1 MVITKTYMNTTAGWL
16 ETLDRRCITITQRVA
31 FIGVIAMLFIAFTTI
46 ADVVLRW
53 LFNSPIDGL
62 SEMEGMAL
70 AVAVSG
76 CFPAGAAQRVN
87 LTIDLLGNRVSKR
100 TLAWLKALGGLTLL
114 VFYGFV
120 AWRIGEYAFKLQA
133 RSAETVYVHLP
144 MAPFMWAVASF
155 LAIAALMQLV
165 ALAVSVKYALAGIPD
180 PSGWSIENGEKP
192 IEAKP
197 VVDVATGKVLL
208 GVFFMLL
215 AAALVLYGF
224 ATGFDALSTVAKA
237 NPGTLALVVVLAIW
251 VLLVL
256 NVPLAVALGLMGIL
270 CAGLM
275 IGLEPALN
283 VLGNESAQFITNSQV
298 AVVPMFLMM
307 GSFAVVAGMSEDI
320 YDLAHSLFS
329 PLRGG
334 LAIATIGGCGGF
346 GALTGSSLA
355 TVATIGRVAL
365 PEMRSR
371 GYSAELATGCV
382 AAGGTLG
389 ALVPPSIPLIFYAF
403 LTETSIGQLFVA
415 AMIPAAIAIAG
426 YMVAIAV
433 HVRLVPTAAPA
444 RSERPRW
451 ADILRAL
458 RKAWAAIVLFSIVL
472 GGIYGGIFTETEAAA
487 VGAVGAFLFAI
498 LRGRMTRHTITQV
511 LGETTATTAL
521 LYLIIFGVLTFSFSM
536 GVTGLP
542 QRMTTFFEDLNW
554 APIAVICVLLLIY
567 LILGCIMDS
576 NTIMFVTVPIVAPLV
591 AGMHYDL
598 VWWGI
603 INLMVLETG
612 LITPPFGIHLF
623 VLKSIVGSD
632 APLGVVY
639 RGVIPFVVADLV
651 KLALL
656 VLFPALALW
665 LPSTM
670 IAK

>member
-1 MVITKTYMNTTAGWL
+1 MNKDAAAAGSL
-16 ETLDRRCITITQRVA
+16 ELLDRRCVVATQRVA
-31 FIGVIAMLFIAFTTI
+31 FIGVMAMLLIAFTTI
-46 ADVVLRW
+46 ADVLLRW
-53 LFNSPIDGL
+53 LASSPIDGL
-62 SEMEGMAL
+62 SEIEGLAL
-70 AVAVSG
+70 AVAVAA

-87 LTIDLLGNRVSKR
+87 LTIDLIGNRVSAR
-100 TLAWLKALGGLTLL
+100 TLAWLKVVGSDTLL
-114 VFYGFV
+114 VFYALV
-120 AWRIGEYAFKLQA
+120 AWRIGEYALKLQA
-133 RSAETVYVHLP
+133 RNAETVYVHLP
-144 MAPFMWAVASF
+144 LAPFIWAVTAF
-155 LAIAALMQLV
+155 LAIAALVQLV
-165 ALAVSVKYALAGIPD
+165 NVAVSVKYALAGIPD
-180 PSGWSIENGEKP
+180 PSGWSIDTGEKP
-192 IEAKP
+192 VEDRP
-197 VVDVATGKVLL
+197 VVRVDTMKLAFAVVA
-208 GVFFMLL
+208 LL
-215 AAALVLYGF
+215 AGTALIVYAIYAGF
-224 ATGFDALSTVAKA
+224 EPLSTLAKA
-237 NPGTLALVVVLAIW
+237 NAGVLALVIVALIW
-251 VLLVL
+251 VFLVL
-256 NVPLAVALGLMGIL
+256 GVPLAVALGLLGVL
-270 CAGLM
+270 CSALM

-283 VLGNESAQFITNSQV
+283 VLGNESAQFLTNSQV

-320 YDLAHSLFS
+320 YDLAHAVFAQ
-329 PLRGG
+329 LRGG
-334 LAIATIGGCGGF
+334 LAIATIGGCAGF

-415 AMIPAAIAIAG
+415 AMIPAALAVAG
-426 YMVAIAV
+426 YMVAIAI

-444 RSERPRW
+444 RSDRPQW
-451 ADILRAL
+451 AAIGRAAK
-458 RKAWAAIVLFSIVL
+458 KAWAAIILFSIVL
-472 GGIYGGIFTETEAAA
+472 GGIYGGVFTETEAAA
-487 VGAVGAFLFAI
+487 VGAAGAFVFAVI
-498 LRGRMTRHTITQV
+498 RGRMTRHTILKV
-511 LGETTATTAL
+511 MGETTATTAL

-542 QRMTTFFEDLNW
+542 QRMTTFFQDLNW
-554 APIAVICVLLLIY
+554 APIAVICMLLVIY

-598 VWWGI
+598 IWWGI
-603 INLMVLETG
+603 INLVVLETG
-612 LITPPFGIHLF
+612 LITPPFGLHLF

-656 VLFPALALW
+656 VIFPALVLW

-670 IAK
+670 IGK